1 MNKIGKLIKALREE
15 RKISQQQLGD
25 WLNCSKQTI
34 CNYES
39 GRRRPAYETLEA
51 ICDIFNVPRA
61 FFFTEEEKRAELQKL
76 YSAPEYSVSVSNTL
90 SVSKSESSQYQPSP
104 AAIAL
109 ARLYDTLDERGQRIV
124 DAVARLEAEHLTIAP
139 DMPKN
144 IAAVSHASYHMIPNI
159 GTLNCTGSIETKQAA
174 KQEVAE
180 MAAEMA
186 AELSSVTDDNVL

>member
-109 ARLYDTLDERGQRIV
+109 ARLYDTLDERGQCIV
-124 DAVARLEAEHLTIAP
+124 DAVARLEAEHMSVTQPLP
-139 DMPKN
+139 NGVMP
-144 IAAVSHASYHMIPNI
+144 VASMPMHMVPNL
-159 GTLNCTGSIETKQAA
+159 GKANCTGSIETRHAA

-180 MAAEMA
+180 LEEAFTEI
-186 AELSSVTDDNVL
+186 N